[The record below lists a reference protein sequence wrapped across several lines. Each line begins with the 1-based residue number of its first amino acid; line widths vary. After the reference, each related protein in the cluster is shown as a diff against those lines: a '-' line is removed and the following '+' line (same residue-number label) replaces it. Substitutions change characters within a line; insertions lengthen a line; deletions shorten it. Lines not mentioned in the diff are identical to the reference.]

1 VRNTQEKEKKKTK
14 RKGRKMSTRRTTRS
28 RLAAS
33 HSFQGQA
40 GIQRFTRSTKPGA
53 SPSSSLLLDGKND
66 TCQKTAGLPLSAT
79 TPCLLT
85 ASPSKKR
92 KLNEIGPEQEQE
104 EEAEPAVQKIEKES
118 AVEDTP
124 SKTIKFS
131 SLSVSTPPPP
141 KRSTSI
147 SRTTS
152 RKRRSIHGDSTFT
165 IPEQQQQQQQPTS
178 PCKNIREEDEEETF
192 PAALDQLVNL
202 HSAFLKT
209 IGLHY
214 THKGSTAPADLKE
227 LLPRMEKLW
236 KKRKVVVKD
245 VQRVVHVWDDEET
258 QQLRFRIANY
268 GLGKVCLERVTG
280 TAGPVNENE
289 LHTRFVKL
297 LGDKWRQ
304 RGSKHGENDDG
315 SAFVEAMGLATIH
328 ECLTPFTALRKGQ
341 QRLQDLKGGVIKVKT
356 AMMKAGSNISESQV
370 KTTRDPTVDRR
381 KGLLER
387 IKGKELLQSKL
398 GPPPTKEQ
406 MLRRSAAQR
415 AEDVARVLAL
425 LRPPRLMVKNG
436 NSAVQKKPFKWE
448 ALIQTVQDSL
458 RSPIAAEEVAACLE
472 ILGQKEV
479 AADWIDIVTVSKLK
493 SVVLM
498 SGYDV
503 SPREI
508 GIKVSKMK
516 F

>member
-1 VRNTQEKEKKKTK
+1 
-14 RKGRKMSTRRTTRS
+14 MSTRRASTRS

-33 HSFQGQA
+33 HSFHGQA
-40 GIQRFTRSTKPGA
+40 GGIQRFTRSTKPGT
-53 SPSSSLLLDGKND
+53 SSSLLLDGKND
-66 TCQKTAGLPLSAT
+66 SLLQKPTARLPVSAT

-92 KLNEIGPEQEQE
+92 KLNEIDPSEQDEQED
-104 EEAEPAVQKIEKES
+104 APAVQKIEEEEEEES
-118 AVEDTP
+118 TVKDTP
-124 SKTIKFS
+124 SKMIKFS
-131 SLSVSTPPPP
+131 SLSVSTPPATP
-141 KRSTSI
+141 KRSSSQKI

-152 RKRRSIHGDSTFT
+152 RKRRSIHVDSTSFT
-165 IPEQQQQQQQPTS
+165 IPEQQPTS
-178 PCKNIREEDEEETF
+178 PPKDIREEDETF

-214 THKGSTAPADLKE
+214 SHKGLTAPADLKE

-236 KKRKVVVKD
+236 KKRKVVIKD
-245 VQRVVHVWDDEET
+245 VQRIVHVWDNDKT
-258 QQLRFRIANY
+258 QNLRFRIANY
-268 GLGKVCLERVTG
+268 GLGKVCLERVSG
-280 TAGPVNENE
+280 AASPVNENE
-289 LHTRFVKL
+289 LHARFVKVV
-297 LGDKWRQ
+297 GDKWKQ
-304 RGSKHGENDDG
+304 RESKDEKDDG
-315 SAFVEAMGLATIH
+315 SAFVEAMALAPIH

-356 AMMKAGSNISESQV
+356 AMMKASSNMTESPA
-370 KTTRDPTVDRR
+370 KPTTRDPTADRR

-387 IKGKELLQSKL
+387 IKSKELLQSKL
-398 GPPPTKEQ
+398 GPAPTKEQ

-415 AEDVARVLAL
+415 AEDVARVLAM
-425 LRPPRLMVKNG
+425 LRPPRFVAKNG
-436 NSAVQKKPFKWE
+436 SSAAIQKKPFKWE

-458 RSPIAAEEVAACLE
+458 RNPIAADEVAACLD

-479 AADWIDIVTVSKLK
+479 AADWIGIVTVNKMK

-508 GIKVSKMK
+508 GIKVGKMK

>member
-1 VRNTQEKEKKKTK
+1 
-14 RKGRKMSTRRTTRS
+14 MSTRRTRS
-28 RLAAS
+28 RLPAS
-33 HSFQGQA
+33 HSFQGQT

-53 SPSSSLLLDGKND
+53 ASSLLLDGKND
-66 TCQKTAGLPLSAT
+66 SPVTKKTLPVSAT

-92 KLNEIGPEQEQE
+92 KLNEEEEEEQE
-104 EEAEPAVQKIEKES
+104 EDEKEPATQEKQS
-118 AVEDTP
+118 SVEDTP

-131 SLSVSTPPPP
+131 SLSVSTPT
-141 KRSTSI
+141 RSNSRNI
-147 SRTTS
+147 ARTTS
-152 RKRRSIHGDSTFT
+152 RKRRSVHFDSSFT
-165 IPEQQQQQQQPTS
+165 IPEQQPTPKPSQPLQEE
-178 PCKNIREEDEEETF
+178 KGEEDEEEEEETF

-209 IGLHY
+209 LGLHF
-214 THKGSTAPADLKE
+214 THKGPTAPADLKE
-227 LLPRMEKLW
+227 LLPSTEKLW
-236 KKRKVVVKD
+236 RKRKVVVKD
-245 VQRVVHVWDDEET
+245 IQRIVHVWDSDET
-258 QQLRFRIANY
+258 KQLRFRIANY
-268 GLGKVCLERVTG
+268 GLGKVCLERVSG
-280 TAGPVNENE
+280 AGAGPVNENA

-297 LGDKWRQ
+297 LGDKWKQ
-304 RGSKHGENDDG
+304 NVSKNEDDG
-315 SAFVEAMGLATIH
+315 SAFVEALALAPIH
-328 ECLTPFTALRKGQ
+328 DCLTPFTALRKGQ

-356 AMMKAGSNISESQV
+356 AMMKATTMTENDS
-370 KTTRDPTVDRR
+370 KTRDPTADRR

-387 IKGKELLQSKL
+387 IKSKELLQAKL

-425 LRPPRLMVKNG
+425 LRPPRVMNNG
-436 NSAVQKKPFKWE
+436 SAAVQKKPFKWE

-458 RSPIAAEEVAACLE
+458 RNPIPADEVAACLD

-479 AADWIDIVTVSKLK
+479 AADWIDIVTINKLK